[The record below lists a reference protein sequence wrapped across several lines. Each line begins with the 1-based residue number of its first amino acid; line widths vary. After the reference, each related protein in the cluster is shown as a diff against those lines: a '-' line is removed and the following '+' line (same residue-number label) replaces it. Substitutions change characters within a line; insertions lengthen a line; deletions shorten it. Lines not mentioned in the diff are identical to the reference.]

1 MMKTRKQCD
10 DQLLDDVRRM
20 RAEKSKYFKTHMT
33 MEEWGLY
40 MNGRAGSNLELGC
53 AFSYFA
59 GKGSGC
65 GTDIDGKFMIRIDD
79 KFYIV
84 TFLDKPD
91 DNCRT
96 TTQKD

>member
-1 MMKTRKQCD
+1 
-10 DQLLDDVRRM
+10 
-20 RAEKSKYFKTHMT
+20 MT
-33 MEEWGLY
+33 IEEWELY

-59 GKGSGC
+59 GKGSGD

-84 TFLDKPD
+84 IFL
-91 DNCRT
+91 T
-96 TTQKD
+96 